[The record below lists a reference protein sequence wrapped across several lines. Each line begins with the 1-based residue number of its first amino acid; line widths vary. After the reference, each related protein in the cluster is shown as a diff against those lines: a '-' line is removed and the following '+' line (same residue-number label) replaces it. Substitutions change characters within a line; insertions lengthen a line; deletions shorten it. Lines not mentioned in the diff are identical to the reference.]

1 MDIIFFESPDAFR
14 DWLEEH
20 HEQATEL
27 LVGFHKKAT
36 GWPSL
41 TWPEAV
47 DQALCF
53 GWIDGVRKS
62 LDENSY
68 VIRFTPRKPRSNWS
82 SVNIKRVEELTAL
95 GLMQPAGLKA
105 FSERDEA
112 KAQLYSYEA
121 RRRGLDEQYE
131 NIFRENTTAW
141 NFFQSQA
148 PSYQK
153 AASWWVMSAK
163 REETRLKRLTTLI
176 EASEQERRIAA
187 LTRPTRE

>member
-27 LVGFHKKAT
+27 LVGFHKKVT
-36 GWPSL
+36 GRPIL

-153 AASWWVMSAK
+153 AASWWVRSAK

-176 EASEQERRIAA
+176 EASEQGRRIAA